1 MSYDFLSLASHGLVD
16 LPWWGYVA
24 VALILTHVT
33 IAAVTIFLH
42 RSQAHRA
49 LDLHPIV
56 SHFFRFWLWLTT
68 GMVTKEWVA
77 IHRKHHAKVETPDDP
92 HSPQTRGIETVFWKG
107 TELYRAESN
116 NLETVDKYGHGTPD
130 DWIERNLYTR
140 FSWQGV
146 GLMLAV
152 NLVLFGPI
160 GATIWAVQMM
170 WIPVTAAGIINGI
183 GHYWGY
189 RNFACADASTN
200 IVPWGIVIGG
210 EELHNNHHAY
220 GTSAKLSS
228 QWYEFDI
235 GWLYI
240 RTLAALRLATVRK
253 VAPALR
259 IDAAKATPDLA
270 TLQAVIT
277 HRYHVATSYARYAQ
291 GGLCG
296 GTRPPQGARHCWCHG
311 RGGPRHAIP
320 QPRQALAA
328 RRSRVASRSRTRAPD
343 GNARQEQGARDHLCN
358 AAGTRR
364 IVGALDRVVGTA
376 PCPLAGLVSPRR
388 VVGDPTAGAVFAAV
402 EALRIACNR
411 AIPEHRKARHP
422 AGFFFHLR
430 GRPVRTRR
438 PLAATTWRGFAA

>member
-1 MSYDFLSLASHGLVD
+1 MTYDWLLTAANGLID
-16 LPWWGYVA
+16 LPWWGYV
-24 VALILTHVT
+24 VFTLVMTHVT
-33 IAAVTIFLH
+33 IASVTIFLH
-42 RSQAHRA
+42 RAQAHRA
-49 LDLHPIV
+49 LDLHPAV

-107 TELYRAESN
+107 TELYRAESRN
-116 NLETVDKYGHGTPD
+116 EETMARYGHGVPD
-130 DWIERNLYTR
+130 DWIERNLYSR

-152 NLVLFGPI
+152 DLALFGPI

-220 GTSAKLSS
+220 GSSAKLSS

-240 RTLAALRLATVRK
+240 RTLSALRLATVRK
-253 VAPALR
+253 VAPQIKFDR
-259 IDAAKATPDLA
+259 EKAVADLA

-277 HRYHVATSYARYAQ
+277 HRYHVATSYARSLKATYAAE
-291 GGLCG
+291 LASLKE
-296 GTRPPQGARHCWCHG
+296 RAG
-311 RGGPRHAIP
+311 RGISVPSARRMKRFLLADP
-320 QPRQALAA
+320 ATLTDAERSELSAALAKSKA
-328 RRSRVASRSRTRAPD
+328 LATIYAM
-343 GNARQEQGARDHLCN
+343 RQELSTLWERSTESSEQLLVRLQDWC
-358 AAGTRR
+358 RR
-364 IVGALDRVVGTA
+364 A
-376 PCPLAGLVSPRR
+376 
-388 VVGDPTAGAVFAAV
+388 
-402 EALRIACNR
+402 EASGIA
-411 AIPEHRKARHP
+411 
-422 AGFFFHLR
+422 
-430 GRPVRTRR
+430 
-438 PLAATTWRGFAA
+438 PLAAFSYKLRRYA